1 MMMALLQKFWICF
14 TLFCCTIAV
23 VVLPVNNVN
32 GFSVVF
38 MARKGRGNL
47 KQKINDD
54 GASSSAS
61 GGALQKMSSLNRGKG
76 QEITG
81 VTLPSEGKIRG
92 WEFGQ
97 GLRMACAN
105 VNGNFYA
112 IQGQCPRCGFD
123 LYKGDLIVNDAAFQD
138 LPRLACPTCSTTYG
152 LKSGK
157 VGPSLTRKGLAGF
170 VGGLAKTATVNDS
183 NKNAKTFMI
192 TRDEDG
198 RVYCRDK
205 SG

>member
-1 MMMALLQKFWICF
+1 LAFLC
-14 TLFCCTIAV
+14 CSCTIFPV
-23 VVLPVNNVN
+23 VK
-32 GFSVVF
+32 GFNVVF

-47 KQKINDD
+47 KQKLNDD
-54 GASSSAS
+54 LRSAP
-61 GGALQKMSSLNRGKG
+61 QKTSSLNRGKG

-81 VTLPSEGKIRG
+81 VTLPSEGSIRG

-97 GLRMACAN
+97 GVRMACAN

-157 VGPSLTRKGLAGF
+157 VGPPLTRKGLAGF
-170 VGGLAKTATVNDS
+170 VGNLAKTATVSDS
-183 NKNAKTFMI
+183 NKNAKAFMI